1 MRRDFLDDK
10 KRGSLQILITLFIM
24 YLATFLMLLIFA
36 AIMFRVQLP
45 AKAAQIG
52 IIVIYVI
59 SGFLGGFLM
68 GKKMKSRKFLWGIAI
83 GLSYFAILLLVSL
96 AVNGGA
102 ITDVVQLLVTFVL
115 CTASAMI
122 GGMVS

>member
-1 MRRDFLDDK
+1 MDDK